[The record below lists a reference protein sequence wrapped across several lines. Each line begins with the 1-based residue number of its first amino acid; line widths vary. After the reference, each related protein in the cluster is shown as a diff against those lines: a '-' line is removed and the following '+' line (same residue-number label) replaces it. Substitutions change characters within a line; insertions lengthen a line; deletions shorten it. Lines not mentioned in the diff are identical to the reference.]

1 MPRALP
7 PLNALRAFEAAGR
20 HLSFSRA
27 ADELNVT
34 PAAVSHHIKGLEER
48 LGVQL
53 FRREARRLLLTDA
66 GQRAL
71 PGVRDGFERLAAAL
85 AELEPAADSRILT
98 VSAVPSL
105 SAKWL
110 VPRLERFR
118 QRAPE
123 LDVRLDVTGHV
134 VDFQHDPD
142 IDVAIRYGRGHYPG
156 LEIEKLVDGDT
167 IPVCSPGL
175 IAQGPPLTQPDDL
188 RHYTLIHTRWGS
200 GETDPAWSE
209 WLAGAGAGDI
219 DASRGPRFNHA
230 EYAVQAAIDGQGV
243 VLAARVL
250 VEDDLA
256 AGRLVTPFDWT
267 GQTPES
273 CAYYIVAPPAR
284 MRLPRV
290 RAFRAWLLDEMAGA
304 RDDRAESPAPSHGPT
319 GEAAT

>member
-1 MPRALP
+1 MARALP

-27 ADELNVT
+27 AAELNVT

-53 FRREARRLLLTDA
+53 FRREARGLLLTDA

-85 AELEPAADSRILT
+85 AELEPEADSRILT

-123 LDVRLDVTGHV
+123 LDVRLDATGHV
-134 VDFQHDPD
+134 VDFQHEPD
-142 IDVAIRYGRGHYPG
+142 IDVAIRYGRGDYPG
-156 LEIEKLVDGDT
+156 LEVEKLVEGDT

-175 IAQGPPLTQPDDL
+175 LERGPPLTAPADL
-188 RHYTLIHTRWGS
+188 RHYTLIHTSWGA

-209 WLAGAGAGDI
+209 WLASAGAADV
-219 DASRGPRFNHA
+219 DASRGPRFNHT

-243 VLAARVL
+243 ALAARVL
-250 VEDDLA
+250 VADDLA
-256 AGRLVTPFDWT
+256 AGRLATPFAW
-267 GQTPES
+267 QRETPTPF
-273 CAYYIVAPPAR
+273 AYYIVAPPAR

-304 RDDRAESPAPSHGPT
+304 SDHRGDAGETNPETAP
-319 GEAAT
+319 